1 MILNKKIILIT
12 LLTLSLDAKER
23 IITLSPAINEIV
35 YALNMGNQIVGNT
48 QYCLFPKETLNVP
61 KVGGYFSPNLEKIV
75 ALKPTIVLMQRN
87 NHKLQL
93 QLNQL
98 KINTKMIKI
107 DTLDNIQ
114 TSILELGK
122 IFKKEKNARLIVKD
136 INDSLKA
143 IRNIVNNK
151 KILIVFGHNTSLSKN
166 IFVAGQNLYF
176 DQIIRESGNRNALQS
191 KRKGQP
197 ILNMENIIATNPDIV
212 ILLAYSL
219 KEKGLT
225 REQLINPWLKLP
237 INASKTDSIYIENK
251 IYAGIPSDRLV
262 LFLNDFKEI
271 LNDYKKQN
279 LLK

>member
-1 MILNKKIILIT
+1 MKLILIVI
-12 LLTLSLDAKER
+12 LSLSLYAKER
-23 IITLSPAINEIV
+23 IITLSPAINEII
-35 YALNMGNQIVGNT
+35 YALDMGKQVVGNT
-48 QYCLFPKETLNVP
+48 QYCLFPKETLDVT
-61 KVGGYFSPNLEKIV
+61 KVGGYFSPSLEKIL
-75 ALKPTIVLMQRN
+75 ALNPSIVLMQRN
-87 NHKLQL
+87 NHKLQS
-93 QLNQL
+93 QLNKL
-98 KINTKMIKI
+98 HINTKMIKI
-107 DTLDNIQ
+107 DTLDNIK

-122 IFKKEKNARLIVKD
+122 IFKKEKNAGLIVQD
-136 INDSLKA
+136 INNSLKA
-143 IRNIVNNK
+143 IKNIVNNK

-176 DQIIRESGNRNALQS
+176 NQIITESGNKNALQS

-225 REQLINPWLKLP
+225 REELINPWLKLP
-237 INASKTDSIYIENK
+237 INASISNSIYIENK
-251 IYAGIPSDRLV
+251 IYAGIPSHRLA

-279 LLK
+279 LLKN

>member
-1 MILNKKIILIT
+1 MKL
-12 LLTLSLDAKER
+12 LLTLLLTIHLYAKER
-23 IITLSPAINEIV
+23 IITLSPALNEIV
-35 YALNMGNQIVGNT
+35 YALDMGKEVVGNT
-48 QYCLFPKETLNVP
+48 QYCLFPKETLIVP
-61 KVGGYFSPNLEKIV
+61 KVGGYFSPSLEKIV
-75 ALKPTIVLMQRN
+75 ALNPTIVLMQKN
-87 NHKLQL
+87 NHKLQR

-98 KINTKMIKI
+98 NIHTKMIQI
-107 DTLDNIQ
+107 DTLNNIQ

-122 IFKKEKNARLIVKD
+122 RFKQQKSANRIVEN
-136 INDSLKA
+136 INSSLEA
-143 IRNIVNNK
+143 IKNIVNNK

-176 DQIIRESGNRNALQS
+176 DEIIKQSGNKNALQS

-219 KEKGLT
+219 EEKGLT
-225 REQLINPWLKLP
+225 REQLINPWLQLP

-262 LFLNDFKEI
+262 LFLQDFKAI
-271 LNDYKKQN
+271 LNDYKKRN